1 MKFFWKVLQWLSDG
15 LRVVGLACLVGMMLL
30 TCVDVIGRKF
40 GHPVFGSVEL
50 VGFMATLAVAF
61 ALPYTH
67 QVKAHIG
74 VEVLVQVLSPRAQTI
89 IELCT
94 HIVSLALF
102 AIVTWQMFLYANDI
116 RTSGTV
122 SMSLELP
129 EHLVIYVVSACFLI
143 FSLVIVRDIVTDIH
157 SLRER

>member
-1 MKFFWKVLQWLSDG
+1 
-15 LRVVGLACLVGMMLL
+15 MMML

-50 VGFMATLAVAF
+50 VGFMATLAVAL

-67 QVKAHIG
+67 QARAHIG
-74 VEVLVQVLSPRAQTI
+74 VEVFVQILSDRTRTI

-94 HIVSLALF
+94 HILSLGLF
-102 AIVTWQMFLYANDI
+102 AIVTWQMFLYAKTI
-116 RTSGTV
+116 RASGTV

-129 EHLVIYVVSACFLI
+129 EYIIIYTVSACFLI
-143 FSLVIVRDIVTDIH
+143 FSLVIVKDIAANIQ
-157 SLRER
+157 SLRGR

>member
-1 MKFFWKVLQWLSDG
+1 MNFFWKALQWISDG
-15 LRVVGLACLVGMMLL
+15 LRTFGLACLVGMMML

-50 VGFMATLAVAF
+50 VGFMATLAVAL

-67 QVKAHIG
+67 QARAHIG
-74 VEVLVQVLSPRAQTI
+74 VEVFVQILSDRTRTI

-94 HIVSLALF
+94 HILSLGLF
-102 AIVTWQMFLYANDI
+102 AIVTWQMFLYAKTI
-116 RTSGTV
+116 RASGTV

-129 EHLVIYVVSACFLI
+129 EYIIIYTVSACFLI
-143 FSLVIVRDIVTDIH
+143 FSLVIVKDIAANIQ
-157 SLRER
+157 SLRGR